1 MKIKQSVLSVLLAA
15 AMVISSACG
24 TSEQNSNIT
33 TSGNDTEAATV
44 AVQETTNAETEG
56 TKADTSAAEK
66 STDTA
71 ESTSETVSE
80 TVTKAA
86 ETTKAEVST
95 TTAAAVTTSAAATTT
110 TTAATTAAT
119 TTTAAATTTTAAPID
134 NPAASGSFQVNG
146 TKLYDA
152 KGNEFVMRGINHA
165 HAWYKDKLTT
175 ALDGIAGTGANCVRV
190 VLADGDKWGK
200 ISASEVENIIE
211 ECEKRKLVA
220 ILEVHD
226 ATFGSA
232 GDEFS
237 SLDKA
242 ADYWVEI
249 KDVVNSHT
257 DTVIVNI
264 ANEWHNG
271 SWSKSNDWAD
281 GYKKVIPKLRDA
293 GIKNTLMVD
302 CDGNGQYPKSLLD
315 YADGIFDCDS
325 LKNTMFS
332 IHMYEY
338 AGKDQ
343 STVKNNID
351 GVLNKNLCLVI
362 GEFGFKHTNGD
373 VDEQYIMKYCT
384 EKNVGYI
391 GWSWMG
397 NGGGV
402 EYLDIAKSW
411 DGSTLSSDWGEILVN
426 DSNGIKATSKIC
438 SVFD

>member
-1 MKIKQSVLSVLLAA
+1 MKIKQAVLSVLLAA

-24 TSEQNSNIT
+24 TSEQNNNIT

-56 TKADTSAAEK
+56 TKTDTSAAEE

-71 ESTSETVSE
+71 ESASETVSE
-80 TVTKAA
+80 TTANAA
-86 ETTKAEVST
+86 ETTKAEVRT
-95 TTAAAVTTSAAATTT
+95 PTPPAATTSAAATTT
-110 TTAATTAAT
+110 AAAATTAAT

-134 NPAASGSFQVNG
+134 NPAASGSFQVTG

-152 KGNEFVMRGINHA
+152 KGNEFIMRGINHA
-165 HAWYKDKLTT
+165 HAWYQGQLTT

-200 ISASEVENIIE
+200 TSASDVENIIG
-211 ECEKRKLVA
+211 ECEKRRLVA

-226 ATFGSA
+226 TTFGSA

-237 SLDKA
+237 ALDKA
-242 ADYWVEI
+242 ADYWVEM
-249 KDVVNSHT
+249 KDIVNSHT

-271 SWSKSNDWAD
+271 GWRKSKDWAD
-281 GYKKVIPKLRDA
+281 GYLKVIPKLREA

-302 CDGNGQYPKSLLD
+302 CDGNGQYPQSLFD
-315 YADGIFDCDS
+315 YADEIFDCDT

-338 AGKDQ
+338 AGKDER
-343 STVKNNID
+343 TIKNNID
-351 GVLNKNLCLVI
+351 KVLDKNLCLVI

-373 VDEQYIMKYCT
+373 IDEQYIMKYCT
-384 EKNVGYI
+384 EKDVGYI
-391 GWSWMG
+391 GWSWKG

-402 EYLDIAKSW
+402 EYLDIAESW
-411 DGSTLSSDWGEILVN
+411 DGSSLSSDWGEILVN
-426 DSNGIKATSKIC
+426 DANGIRATSEIC

>member
-1 MKIKQSVLSVLLAA
+1 MKLKKLLLSLILAA
-15 AMVISSACG
+15 ATVIFSACSNTDEPNVTAENSG
-24 TSEQNSNIT
+24 EMAAVTVDSSDNSNSAENTSKAAEIT
-33 TSGNDTEAATV
+33 SKKEEESAASAEADSTTEVTVNTAVTETASTTANSTEAAATV
-44 AVQETTNAETEG
+44 
-56 TKADTSAAEK
+56 
-66 STDTA
+66 
-71 ESTSETVSE
+71 
-80 TVTKAA
+80 
-86 ETTKAEVST
+86 
-95 TTAAAVTTSAAATTT
+95 TTAAVTT
-110 TTAATTAAT
+110 TTAATTTTVTTVAT
-119 TTTAAATTTTAAPID
+119 TPVSKEEE
-134 NPAASGSFQVNG
+134 PVASGSFQVTG

-242 ADYWVEI
+242 ADYWIEI

-411 DGSTLSSDWGEILVN
+411 DGSILSSDWGEILVN